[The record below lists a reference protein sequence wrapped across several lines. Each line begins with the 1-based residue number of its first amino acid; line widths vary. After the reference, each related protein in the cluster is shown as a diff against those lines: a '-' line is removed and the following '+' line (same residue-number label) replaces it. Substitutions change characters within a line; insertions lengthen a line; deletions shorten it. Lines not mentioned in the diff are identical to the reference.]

1 MNRRTFIRNTS
12 LALATTPFGSLPL
25 GALQSDEV
33 FHLTILHT
41 NDVHSRIDPFPM
53 DGSRNEGQGGI
64 ARRKVLI
71 NQIRSEGQECL
82 LLDAGDIFQGTPYFN
97 LFGGELE
104 MKLMSELGYDA
115 ATMGN
120 HDFDAGIDGFDKQLV
135 HADFPFVI
143 SNYQMNDTI
152 LSGKTS
158 DFKIWD
164 YGDIK
169 VGLFGLG
176 IELKGLV
183 PQSLYG
189 NTQYLDPIEI
199 AHTYESLLKNEH
211 QCDYVICLSHLGYQY
226 RGSKVSDVVIAQESN
241 HIDLIIGGHTHTFM
255 DEPHVEKNL
264 QGRPVIVNQAGW
276 GGILMGRIDLFFE
289 KGSHRK
295 AQKGTSL
302 RVKST

>member
-199 AHTYESLLKNEH
+199 ALTYESLLKNEH